1 MKRWRSQL
9 TRSEGDFFRDF
20 KYVEVPGIDSPY
32 GTRYGRTRSPT
43 FRGWLLQRCR
53 MYMGKPRAFT
63 ESFAAYRPAPDVTMA
78 RYVINEQL
86 VRGVNLFETMFYS
99 ATSARAET
107 TPPPNPV
114 ALSNAPAGAP
124 AAAPRRGGPSEVMR
138 DPGWPALMQYA
149 RRMSYVMAM
158 GRPAASVALYLP
170 SDSMWL
176 GDADSD
182 TAFVATEQMLSERQI
197 DFDIIGVDSLESELK
212 AGPGTLETVSGNRY
226 KTVVL
231 PSLAVLPQ
239 ASLDRLKAF
248 AKGGGKVLFLGRT
261 PALISGKTILD
272 SHAST
277 TADFAWAA
285 VETSDQLPATPTPPA
300 EAPTKPLV
308 AQVVPAAIEAA
319 LGTVIGPRE
328 IALDAPDTSLKV
340 LTRRLKD
347 AGVYLIF
354 NEGAAASA
362 HSVTIRTDGKTVEAW
377 DPVSGSVSAVAAKAG
392 SGTLTVK
399 LDLAPYET
407 RLLTV
412 R

>member
-1 MKRWRSQL
+1 
-9 TRSEGDFFRDF
+9 
-20 KYVEVPGIDSPY
+20 
-32 GTRYGRTRSPT
+32 
-43 FRGWLLQRCR
+43 
-53 MYMGKPRAFT
+53 
-63 ESFAAYRPAPDVTMA
+63 
-78 RYVINEQL
+78 
-86 VRGVNLFETMFYS
+86 
-99 ATSARAET
+99 
-107 TPPPNPV
+107 
-114 ALSNAPAGAP
+114 
-124 AAAPRRGGPSEVMR
+124 
-138 DPGWPALMQYA
+138 
-149 RRMSYVMAM
+149 
-158 GRPAASVALYLP
+158 
-170 SDSMWL
+170 MWL
-176 GDADSD
+176 GDAESD

-226 KTVVL
+226 KTVIL

-272 SHAST
+272 SRAST
-277 TADFAWAA
+277 AADFAWAT
-285 VETSDQLPATPTPPA
+285 VETPAQLPATPTPPA

-308 AQVVPAAIEAA
+308 AQVVPAAIETA

-347 AGVYLIF
+347 AGVYLFF
-354 NEGAAASA
+354 NEGAAALS
-362 HSVTIRTDGKTVEAW
+362 HSVTIRVDGKTVETW
-377 DPVSGSVSAVAAKAG
+377 DPATGSVSAVAAKAG